1 MTKSLD
7 QEAGAIAGAGPIK
20 AYRRYW
26 LPELIALILLAVGT
40 IILFTST
47 NLDISSLHPFYQQSF
62 SDPWSR
68 GNEPL
73 WSLLYRSAPWV
84 TGSLA
89 VVGTVLVVIGLLRDG
104 SKNVRVYGFFILLCV
119 AIGPGLIVN
128 VALKDHWGRPR
139 PRQIIE
145 FGGKFTY
152 VQPLVPS
159 AARGKSFPCGHC
171 SVGYLYAVGWW
182 VWRRRHPRWAVI
194 SLVVGLTLGTL
205 LGLGRMATGAHFLSD
220 AVWSAL
226 IALSIAHIL
235 YYYVL
240 RIPARED
247 SRATLY
253 PLLEQS
259 PRLKAAAIAG
269 MVLFGAVIVGGGMLA
284 NPSDRDLNTRIR
296 LADLPAR
303 PVMFEIYAD
312 TLDIDLRLI
321 GGPASEIECTGA
333 VHGFGLPTNTITAAW
348 TFVEQPR
355 PTLQYR
361 VLQKGLFTDI
371 DGTAHLLI
379 PVQHLERIMVRV
391 KRGDISVV
399 NAIDGDIAADHLPQL
414 DLATGDGRVQQW

>member
-1 MTKSLD
+1 M
-7 QEAGAIAGAGPIK
+7 
-20 AYRRYW
+20 
-26 LPELIALILLAVGT
+26 
-40 IILFTST
+40 
-47 NLDISSLHPFYQQSF
+47 
-62 SDPWSR
+62 
-68 GNEPL
+68 
-73 WSLLYRSAPWV
+73 
-84 TGSLA
+84 
-89 VVGTVLVVIGLLRDG
+89 
-104 SKNVRVYGFFILLCV
+104 
-119 AIGPGLIVN
+119 
-128 VALKDHWGRPR
+128 
-139 PRQIIE
+139 
-145 FGGKFTY
+145 
-152 VQPLVPS
+152 
-159 AARGKSFPCGHC
+159 
-171 SVGYLYAVGWW
+171 
-182 VWRRRHPRWAVI
+182 
-194 SLVVGLTLGTL
+194 
-205 LGLGRMATGAHFLSD
+205 
-220 AVWSAL
+220 

-240 RIPARED
+240 RIPAHED
-247 SRATLY
+247 SRTTLY

-259 PRLKAAAIAG
+259 PRLKAAAVAG
-269 MVLFGAVIVGGGMLA
+269 MVLFGAGIIGGGMLA

-303 PVMFEIYAD
+303 PFMIEIYAD
-312 TLDIDLRLI
+312 TLDIDLRPI

-414 DLATGDGRVQQW
+414 DLAPGDGRVQQW

>member
-1 MTKSLD
+1 MSPPS
-7 QEAGAIAGAGPIK
+7 GPIS

-26 LPELIALILLAVGT
+26 FPELMALILLAVGT

-47 NLDISSLHPFYQQSF
+47 NLDISSLHPFYQRSS

-89 VVGTVLVVIGLLRDG
+89 VAGTVLVVIGLLREG

-145 FGGKFTY
+145 FGGKFAY
-152 VQPLVPS
+152 VQPLVP
-159 AARGKSFPCGHC
+159 AEARGKSFPCGHC

-182 VWRRRHPRWAVI
+182 VWRRRHPRWALL
-194 SLVVGLTLGTL
+194 SLIAGLTLGTL

-226 IALSIAHIL
+226 IALSVAHIL

-253 PLLEQS
+253 PLLEQR
-259 PRLKAAAIAG
+259 PRLKVAVIAG
-269 MVLFGAVIVGGGMLA
+269 MVLFGAGIIGGGMLA
-284 NPSDRDLNTRIR
+284 NPSDRDLNVRIR
-296 LADLPAR
+296 LDDLPAR
-303 PVMFEIYAD
+303 PLMVEIYAD
-312 TLDIDLRLI
+312 TLDIYLRLI
-321 GGPASEIECTGA
+321 SGPADDIECAGS
-333 VHGFGLPTNTITAAW
+333 VHGFGLPTNTITADW
-348 TFVEQPR
+348 QFVEQPR

-379 PVQHLERIMVRV
+379 PVRKLERIMVRV

-399 NAIDGDIAADHLPQL
+399 NAIGGDIAEDHLPQL